1 MTEEKILFF
10 KSLKNSQNDK
20 NNDSEN
26 KKQDIK
32 IPSGAFL
39 PTPNTHMKFDS
50 LLPLRNRPREEKTIM
65 FIPVRE
71 SENQNPE
78 NKRKI
83 ESALKKHD
91 LPK

>member
-10 KSLKNSQNDK
+10 NSLKNSQNNE
-20 NNDSEN
+20 NNDSKI

-39 PTPNTHMKFDS
+39 PTPKTRIKLD
-50 LLPLRNRPREEKTIM
+50 PLSSIFNRPRKEKTIM

-83 ESALKKHD
+83 EAALKKHD